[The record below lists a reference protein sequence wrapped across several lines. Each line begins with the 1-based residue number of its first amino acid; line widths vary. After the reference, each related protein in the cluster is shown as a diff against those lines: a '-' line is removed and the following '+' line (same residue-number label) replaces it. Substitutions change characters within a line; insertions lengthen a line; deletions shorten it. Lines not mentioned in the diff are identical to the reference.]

1 MWESD
6 KKRGDMAK
14 DYIEQFDDIYS
25 WEKLRRVR
33 YTVLYSWG
41 SVYKIGDRLM
51 FSSDAMV
58 SLGTF
63 DNVAEAYGHAILY
76 LNNLISGDPKNLK
89 PTAKISALYSL
100 EAESGYGMSLEYDKD
115 DIEWKDYS
123 NIYNQPE
130 NTIYSRNV
138 GFDTVYILV
147 DKEWEE
153 E

>member
-1 MWESD
+1 M
-6 KKRGDMAK
+6 KKY
-14 DYIEQFDDIYS
+14 YIEQFNGIYCEEK
-25 WEKLRRVR
+25 EKLWCVR
-33 YTVLYSWG
+33 YNVLYSWG

-63 DNVAEAYGHAILY
+63 DNVAEAYGHAVLY

-100 EAESGYGMSLEYDKD
+100 EAESGYGMSLEYDKEY
-115 DIEWKDYS
+115 IEWKDWS
-123 NIYNQPE
+123 SIYDQPE

-138 GFDTVYILV
+138 GFDTVYILT
-147 DKEWEE
+147 DKEDEE
-153 E
+153 D

>member
-1 MWESD
+1 
-6 KKRGDMAK
+6 MAK
-14 DYIEQFDDIYS
+14 EYIEQFDGIYYG
-25 WEKLRRVR
+25 EKLKSVR
-33 YTVLYSWG
+33 YNVLYSWG

-63 DNVAEAYGHAILY
+63 DNVAEAYGHAVLY
-76 LNNLISGDPKNLK
+76 LNNLISGDSNNLK

-115 DIEWKDYS
+115 DIEWKDWS
-123 NIYNQPE
+123 SIYDQPE

-138 GFDTVYILV
+138 GFDTVYILT
-147 DKEWEE
+147 DKEYEE
-153 E
+153 EG